1 MSILVWVIF
10 GGIAGWL
17 ASMVAGTN
25 KSQGL
30 LGNIVVGVL
39 GAFVGG
45 WIMSMLG
52 YGTVTEFN
60 LYGLLVAVAG
70 AVLLLFLWKV
80 VSGRREV

>member
-45 WIMSMLG
+45 WVMSLLG